1 MDELKLNLSAGFMR
15 SMIAKIIARAI
26 RKKLGCDID
35 ILINNISVQA
45 KEGKIRIHA
54 DLDAETSNE
63 NFIKMIK
70 TIGWD

>member
-35 ILINNISVQA
+35 ILINNVSVQA

-63 NFIKMIK
+63 NFTKMIK